1 MQLASIRN
9 ISSTGAVVQGMS
21 RLIRPGEILE
31 VQLGEEKAEF
41 RVVWV
46 GKTGTARE
54 GEVGL
59 ESLASE
65 PCLWDVDLCRYSQF
79 VGQG

>member
-9 ISSTGAVVQGMS
+9 ISSTGAVVQGIS
-21 RLIRPGEILE
+21 RQVRPGEILE
-31 VQLGEEKAEF
+31 MQLGEEKSEF

-46 GKTGTARE
+46 GRKGTERE
-54 GEVGL
+54 GEIGL
-59 ESLASE
+59 ESLAAE

-79 VGQG
+79 VGEG